1 MNMPYVTWNVGSK
14 EFRLRLTTM
23 GVVKLEEKLGR
34 NPADIFLQLSD
45 GQLPKMGDILAILH
59 QSLQSLHSGYTLEK
73 AAGLLDN
80 FFEEGHS
87 VYEFLTDTV
96 MKVFQSAGLLGNEV
110 EAEDGE
116 EKEEEKDPN

>member
-1 MNMPYVTWNVGSK
+1 MNLPYVTWNVQDK

-23 GVVKLEEKLGR
+23 GVVKLEDKLGR

-45 GQLPKMGDILAILH
+45 GQLTKIGDVLTILH

-73 AAGLLDN
+73 AAGLLDSY
-80 FFEEGHS
+80 FEEGHS

-96 MKVFQSAGLLGNEV
+96 MKVFQSAGLLGTET
-110 EAEDGE
+110 ESEEGE
-116 EKEEEKDPN
+116 EKDNPNA

>member
-1 MNMPYVTWNVGSK
+1 MNLPYVTWNVQDK

-23 GVVKLEEKLGR
+23 GVVKLEDKLGR

-45 GQLPKMGDILAILH
+45 GQLPKIGDVLTILH

-73 AAGLLDN
+73 AAGLLDSY
-80 FFEEGHS
+80 FEEGHS

-96 MKVFQSAGLLGNEV
+96 MKVFQSAGLLGTEM
-110 EAEDGE
+110 ESEEGE
-116 EKEEEKDPN
+116 EKDNPNA

>member
-1 MNMPYVTWNVGSK
+1 MNLPYVVWSVQDK

-23 GVVKLEEKLGR
+23 GVVKLEDKLGR

-45 GQLPKMGDILAILH
+45 GQLPKIGDVLTILH

-73 AAGLLDN
+73 ATGLLDSY
-80 FFEEGHS
+80 FEEGHS

-96 MKVFQSAGLLGNEV
+96 MKVFQSAGLLGTEM
-110 EAEDGE
+110 EPEEGE
-116 EKEEEKDPN
+116 EKDNPNA

>member
-1 MNMPYVTWNVGSK
+1 MSNLPYITWNVQDK

-23 GVVKLEEKLGR
+23 GVVRLEDKLGR

-45 GQLPKMGDILAILH
+45 GQLPKIGDVLTILH

-73 AAGLLDN
+73 AAGLLDSY
-80 FFEEGHS
+80 FEEGHS

-96 MKVFQSAGLLGNEV
+96 MKVFQSAGLLGTET
-110 EAEDGE
+110 EPEEGE
-116 EKEEEKDPN
+116 EKDNPNA

>member
-1 MNMPYVTWNVGSK
+1 MNLPYVVWSVQDK

-23 GVVKLEEKLGR
+23 GVVKLEDKLGR

-45 GQLPKMGDILAILH
+45 GQLPKIGDVLTILH

-73 AAGLLDN
+73 AAGLLDSY
-80 FFEEGHS
+80 FEEGHS

-96 MKVFQSAGLLGNEV
+96 MKVFQSAGLLGTEM
-110 EAEDGE
+110 EPEEGE
-116 EKEEEKDPN
+116 EKDNPNA